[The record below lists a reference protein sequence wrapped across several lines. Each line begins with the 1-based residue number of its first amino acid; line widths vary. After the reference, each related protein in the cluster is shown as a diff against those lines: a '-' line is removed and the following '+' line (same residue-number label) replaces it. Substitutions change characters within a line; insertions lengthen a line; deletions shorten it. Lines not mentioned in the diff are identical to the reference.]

1 MVDYP
6 AEFPTKAL
14 GLVLAK
20 VKGQS
25 VETAE
30 LVHAGWN
37 VLGFALGKSL
47 GGPISQADPG
57 QMTDE
62 EILEAALNSGAEEG
76 ALGGVIPWAIV
87 AKIVLKILVNA
98 LV

>member
-6 AEFPTKAL
+6 AEFPAKAL

-20 VKGQS
+20 VKGQA

-30 LVHAGWN
+30 LAHAGWN
-37 VLGFALGKSL
+37 VLGYALGKSL

-62 EILEAALNSGAEEG
+62 EILEAALNSQEEEG
-76 ALGGVIPWAIV
+76 AKSGIIPWAIV
-87 AKIVLKILVNA
+87 AQVVMKILVNY
-98 LV
+98 LN

>member
-6 AEFPTKAL
+6 AEFPAKAL

-20 VKGQS
+20 VKGQA

-47 GGPISQADPG
+47 GGPISEVDRG

-62 EILEAALNSGAEEG
+62 EILEAALNSAEEG

-87 AKIVLKILVNA
+87 AQIVLKILVNA